1 MLGQDERNVLI
12 IRLSSL
18 GDVLLT
24 TPLIRSLKSKYPDI
38 NVDFVVK
45 RQYSMVLKGNPYL
58 RRIFFPDE
66 EIDVTQYDVIVDLQN
81 NLRSCKIRRKF
92 EKRVVKFKKYSLDKY
107 LLVNFKV
114 NRLRELPAIPVRYAE
129 TVEKGLLDE
138 SGLDLLIPDS
148 VKSRLTGD
156 KQTIGICPGSRHF
169 TKRYPAEKFIE
180 VGNKLASEGFR
191 VVVIGGEDEK
201 NICAEISDSINGAI
215 NLSTENDLYQ
225 IAADM
230 KRCDGIICNDS
241 GLMHVACAV
250 KVPVVVIFGSSVR
263 EFGFTPYGNKHK
275 VVERENLSCRPCSH
289 IGKEKCPEKH
299 FRCMLEISSEEVIK
313 CIKSIIKYD

>member
-215 NLSTENDLYQ
+215 NLSTENDLHQ

>member
-81 NLRSCKIRRKF
+81 NLRSCKIRLKF

-114 NRLRELPAIPVRYAE
+114 NRFRELPAIPVRYAE

-148 VKSRLTGD
+148 VKSRLTED

-215 NLSTENDLYQ
+215 NLSTENDLHQ

>member
-66 EIDVTQYDVIVDLQN
+66 EIDVTRYDVIVDLQN
-81 NLRSCKIRRKF
+81 NLRSCRIRRKF